1 MYDLISLGKAA
12 RQASARLRTSNTDAR
27 NRALC
32 AIAAA
37 LREHIPEIL
46 EANRLDLANAKAA
59 GIRSVMID
67 RLTLNPDRIRGIADA
82 AEDVSRL
89 ADPIGVVDEG
99 TTRPN
104 GLQILKTRVPIGVVA
119 MIFEARPNVT
129 VDAAVLCLK
138 SGNACILRGG
148 KEAFATNRV
157 LVRLMRG
164 AVEQAGL
171 PADSIGLVEDTSHET
186 AERLMRL
193 NGYIDVLIPRGSA
206 RLIRSVVE
214 NASVPVIETGAGNCH
229 MYVDRA
235 ADLKMAVDI
244 IDNGKTQRP
253 SVCNSLETVLVH
265 QEVAAAFL
273 PMMKARLDL
282 HQVELR
288 GCERT
293 CAILHSATPAT
304 EEDWATEYN
313 DFILAVKVVD
323 SLDEA
328 IAHIAAYSTGH
339 SDGIVTNDLAASRQ
353 FTAQVDSAAVYV
365 NASTRFTDGGE
376 FGLGAEIGI
385 STQKLHT
392 RGPMGLRDLTSIK
405 YIVTGNGQIRP

>member
-328 IAHIAAYSTGH
+328 VAHIAAYSTGH

>member
-138 SGNACILRGG
+138 RGNACILRGG

-265 QEVAAAFL
+265 QEVAAVFL

>member
-265 QEVAAAFL
+265 QEVAAVFL